1 MVGALNSKH
10 KLRPISPGHI
20 IGARAPASLS
30 RKVSMLRLSAACVI
44 AGVLL
49 STPLSAQTL
58 RYGMME
64 DPDALDPTLART
76 FASRMV
82 FTALCDK
89 LVDIGPDL
97 KPVPQLATAWELSSD
112 EKTLTMHLR
121 PGVKFHDGEPLNAAA
136 AKFSI
141 ERHLKM
147 PGSQRR
153 SEIAPID
160 TVEVVDDLTFK
171 IVLKAPFA
179 PLMAQFTDRAG
190 MMVSPKAAERLGEK
204 FSTAPVCAGPFK
216 FVERVPQDR
225 IVVERFPDYWNKDQ
239 IHIQRIEF
247 RPIPDATVR
256 LTNLRAGQLDLL
268 ERLAPTDVPQV
279 TRDAKLK
286 LGSVYELGFQSLL
299 LNPAKAGSPLGDP
312 RVRQALELSIDR
324 NALNQVVFNGEFL
337 AGNQWVSP
345 KHPNYVKEYPVP
357 KRDVAKAKALL
368 AEAGQPKP
376 QITLSVYANSEA
388 PQVGQ
393 VIQAMAKEAGFDI
406 KIQAADFTTLLDMA
420 DKGNFEAYLY
430 SWSGRPDPDGN
441 TFSFLGCRTPLNYTR
456 YCNADADAALQA
468 ERGTI
473 DPAKRKAAWK
483 ALADHVLTDRPG
495 IYILHRKLLWA
506 YSQKITGFVPY
517 PDGLVR
523 FPGLKLN

>member
-1 MVGALNSKH
+1 MS
-10 KLRPISPGHI
+10 
-20 IGARAPASLS
+20 
-30 RKVSMLRLSAACVI
+30 RLSAACLI
-44 AGVLL
+44 AGLL
-49 STPLSAQTL
+49 VSSPLSSTSLSAQTL

-97 KPVPQLATAWELSSD
+97 KPVPQLATSWSLSPD
-112 EKTLTMHLR
+112 EKTLTMALR

-153 SEIAPID
+153 GEIAPID

-171 IVLKAPFA
+171 INLKTPFA
-179 PLMAQFTDRAG
+179 PLIAQFTDRAG
-190 MMVSPKAAERLGEK
+190 MMVSPKAAERLGDK

-279 TRDAKLK
+279 SRDPKLA
-286 LGSVYELGFQSLL
+286 LGSVYELGFQEIL
-299 LNPAKAGSPLGDP
+299 LNPAKAGSPLADP
-312 RVRQALELSIDR
+312 KVREALDLSIDR

-337 AGNQWVSP
+337 PGNQWVSP
-345 KHPNYVKEYPVP
+345 KHPNYVNEYPVP

-368 AEAGQPKP
+368 AGAGQPKP

-393 VIQAMAKEAGFDI
+393 VIQAMAREAGFDI
-406 KIQAADFTTLLDMA
+406 RIQAADFTTLLDMA

-441 TFSFLGCRTPLNYTR
+441 TFSFLGCKMPLNYTR
-456 YCNADADAALQA
+456 YCNAEADAALQA
-468 ERGTI
+468 ERGTVE
-473 DPAKRKAAWK
+473 PAKRQAAWK
-483 ALADHVLTDRPG
+483 ALADRVLTDRPG
-495 IYILHRKLLWA
+495 LYLLHRKLLWA
-506 YSQKITGFVPY
+506 YTRKLTGFVAY
-517 PDGLVR
+517 PDGLAR
-523 FPGLKLN
+523 FTGLKLN

>member
-1 MVGALNSKH
+1 
-10 KLRPISPGHI
+10 
-20 IGARAPASLS
+20 
-30 RKVSMLRLSAACVI
+30 MLRLSAVCLF
-44 AGVLL
+44 AGLALV
-49 STPLSAQTL
+49 TPLSAQTL

-64 DPDALDPTLART
+64 DSDALDPTLART

-82 FTALCDK
+82 FAALCDK

-97 KPVPQLATAWELSSD
+97 KPVPQLATAWELSPD
-112 EKTLTMHLR
+112 EKALTMHLR
-121 PGVKFHDGEPLNAAA
+121 PGVLFHDGEKLDAAA
-136 AKFSI
+136 AKYTI
-141 ERHLKM
+141 ERHLKL

-153 SEIAPID
+153 GEIAPIEA
-160 TVEVVDDLTFK
+160 VEVVDDLTFRIK
-171 IVLKAPFA
+171 LKTPFA
-179 PLMAQFTDRAG
+179 PLLAQFTDRAG
-190 MMVSPKAAERLGEK
+190 MMVSPKAAERLGDK

-239 IHIQRIEF
+239 VQIQRIEF
-247 RPIPDATVR
+247 RPIPDTTVR

-268 ERLAPTDVPQV
+268 ERLAPTDVAQV
-279 TRDAKLK
+279 TRDARLK
-286 LGSVYELGFQSLL
+286 LGSVYELGFQEVL
-299 LNPAKAGSPLGDP
+299 LNPGKAGSPLADP
-312 RVRQALELSIDR
+312 RVRQALDLSIDR

-357 KRDVAKAKALL
+357 KRDVARAKALL
-368 AEAGQPKP
+368 TEAGQKAP

-430 SWSGRPDPDGN
+430 SWSGRADPDGN
-441 TFSFLGCRTPLNYTR
+441 TFSFLGCKTPLNYTR

-468 ERGTI
+468 ERGTV
-473 DPAKRKAAWK
+473 DPEKRQAAWK
-483 ALADHVLTDRPG
+483 QFADRVLTDRPG
-495 IYILHRKLLWA
+495 IYLLHRKLLWA
-506 YSQKITGFVPY
+506 YSPKLTGFVPY

-523 FPGLKLN
+523 FTGLKLN